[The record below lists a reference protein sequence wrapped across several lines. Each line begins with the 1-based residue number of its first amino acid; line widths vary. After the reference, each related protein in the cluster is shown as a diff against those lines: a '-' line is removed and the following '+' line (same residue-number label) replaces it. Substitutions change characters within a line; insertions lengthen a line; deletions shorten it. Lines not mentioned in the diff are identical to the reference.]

1 MMPIADLIYGWGEME
16 QALPAYLKAEEMW
29 EGTADEVFASD
40 TVKRE
45 LAKTGEEYKFSL
57 IKTPVRVRASR
68 CEISAVKV
76 PGSEAA
82 TKRIGEVWKAN
93 DMAVYYPTLIRGTFI
108 YGDYYLMAWSVDEE
122 PDETSDD
129 QLLESKV
136 ELTTRNPKNTR
147 IIYDPENHR
156 RKWFAIQRWAM
167 ADPDSL
173 GESLW
178 RVELFY
184 ADLVE
189 RWVSVKGQAVDRPEG
204 WEPYEDEDRKLA
216 AVEAHEFGEVPFFHH
231 RTDVPYGTSVMEDG
245 YGPQN
250 ALTKM
255 LVTQI
260 TTTDSHG
267 WPQRYHLLDKDA
279 VLDEQNDDPQWE
291 DDADAGS
298 YSTAGLE
305 GVGGVGGSLR
315 SGPGTVQTLAGM
327 KEVGQFA
334 AADPAV
340 FTDPAEL
347 YIRLMAQL
355 TTTPLHYFDPSGDAP
370 SGESLKTAEAPLV
383 KEIEWLQLL
392 QGGAVE
398 EEWKF
403 VLGILGIKVD
413 DVEVRWAAVQSAT
426 GLSDWQTVQAKIDVG
441 VPVDQALVETGYE
454 PDQVQRWLDADAE
467 ANTLAGRVALLAQV
481 GTAIQSIGA
490 GIALGVVDEA
500 AAQQAVALVLGQV
513 NASGKGVEQA

>member
-1 MMPIADLIYGWGEME
+1 MMPVADLILGWGEME
-16 QALPAYLKAEEMW
+16 AALPAYVKAQEMW

-40 TVKRE
+40 SVKRE

-76 PGSEAA
+76 PGSEVA
-82 TKRIGEVWKAN
+82 TQKIGVVWKAN

-108 YGDYYLMAWSVDEE
+108 YGDYYLMAWQVDEE

-129 QLLESKV
+129 QLLEARV

-156 RKWFAIQRWAM
+156 RKWFAIQRWAV
-167 ADPDSL
+167 ADPTSV

-184 ADLVE
+184 ADSVE
-189 RWVSVKGQAVDRPEG
+189 RWVSVKGQDAARPEG
-204 WEPYEDEDRKLA
+204 WEPFTGVEDDVLP
-216 AVEAHEFGEVPFFHH
+216 VEGHDFGEVPFFHH

-245 YGPQN
+245 YGAQN
-250 ALTKM
+250 AVTKM

-267 WPQRYHLLDKDA
+267 WPQRYGLVDKDA
-279 VLDEQNDDPQWE
+279 VLDEQNDTPQW
-291 DDADAGS
+291 DDDSDA
-298 YSTAGLE
+298 TAYQVDGLD
-305 GVGGVGGSLR
+305 GKGGVGGNIR
-315 SGPGTVQTLAGM
+315 SGPGTTQTLTGM
-327 KEVGQFA
+327 KEVGQWA

-398 EEWKF
+398 EEWRF
-403 VLGILGIKVD
+403 ILGLLGIKVD

-426 GLSDWQTVQAKIDVG
+426 GLSDWQMVQAKVDVG

-454 PDQVQRWLDADAE
+454 PEQVKEWLDGQAE
-467 ANTLAGRVALLAQV
+467 ANTLAGRVALLAQI

-500 AAQQAVALVLGQV
+500 AAQAAVALVLNQV
-513 NASGKGVEQA
+513 NSSGRGVDPA